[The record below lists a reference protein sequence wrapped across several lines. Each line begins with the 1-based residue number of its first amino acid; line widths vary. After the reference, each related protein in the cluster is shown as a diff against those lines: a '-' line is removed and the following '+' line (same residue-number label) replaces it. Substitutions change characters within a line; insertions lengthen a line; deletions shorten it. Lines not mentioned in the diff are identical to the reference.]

1 MKKQE
6 NLEKNCDLELL
17 KVGISDNANLLNDD
31 ELSELFGGYSCDVY
45 CPNGYCKGYI
55 AEPEPEPMDPENLY
69 V

>member
-1 MKKQE
+1 M
-6 NLEKNCDLELL
+6 L
-17 KVGISDNANLLNDD
+17 KVGICDYANFLNDD
-31 ELSELFGGYSCDVY
+31 ELSELFGGYSCDVN